1 MILRKTVLLLLC
13 IISLTAIVSCDIKE
27 NEIPAEQYQIVYPVN
42 ADSRIIAAAE
52 KIKTEIEAR
61 YGKSLRIT
69 ADYYSSEY
77 DYEILVGDT
86 DRDAS
91 KINPAELGND
101 GWTVRREGRAIVIN
115 GSTLDAIDAAA
126 DYFIAAHSFEEDK
139 VYLKTADSF
148 TKKYDNPDYS
158 KGISLRVG
166 SYNIR
171 HGELVDY
178 DMSRLAADILACDLD
193 IVGLQE
199 VDKNT
204 RRTGNKDLLREL
216 AAACG
221 YEYYAFFAAMDFN
234 GGEYGVG
241 IISKYPINST
251 DSKMLSVIPDT
262 EPRVVAHAVIEVN
275 GVKVDFYNA
284 HLSFESNEIRATQL
298 AEVREFMGES
308 RTAVLAGDFNVVK
321 TDEIDIAFPDH
332 RRANNDNLPTF
343 PVGREVID
351 EIVGTMYW
359 SIKSC
364 EVYDVGGNS
373 DHGLL
378 WATFAYDGGKNNR

>member
-1 MILRKTVLLLLC
+1 MIRKMFLLLLC
-13 IISLTAIVSCDIKE
+13 ALALVALVSCGGEE

-42 ADSRIIAAAE
+42 ADSRVIAAAE
-52 KIKTEIEAR
+52 RIKAEIEAR

-69 ADYYSSEY
+69 ADYYSSEF

-91 KINPAELGND
+91 RIDPTELGND
-101 GWTVRREGRAIVIN
+101 GWTVRRDGRAIVIN
-115 GSTLDAIDAAA
+115 GATLDAIDAAA
-126 DYFIAAHSFEEDK
+126 DYFISAHSFEEDK
-139 VYLKTADSF
+139 VYLKKADSI
-148 TKKYDNPDYS
+148 TKKQDNPDYS
-158 KGISLRVG
+158 KGISLKVG

-178 DMSRLAADILACDLD
+178 DMSRLAADILACELD
-193 IVGLQE
+193 VVGLQE

-241 IISKYPINST
+241 IISKYPIKST

-275 GVKVDFYNA
+275 GVEVDFYNA

-321 TDEIDIAFPDH
+321 TDEIDIAFPNH
-332 RRANNDNLPTF
+332 RRANKDNLPTF
-343 PVGREVID
+343 PAGREVID

-364 EVYDVGGNS
+364 EVYDVGDNS